1 MKSLR
6 INFLH
11 GNINRREQVC
21 DITSTSFIL
30 LKLFQLKNPLLM
42 QNIVALGYKA
52 SKDNNKTFTSSI
64 DMTKVHNFTYTKCH
78 QILYGKLL

>member
-11 GNINRREQVC
+11 GNMNRREQVC
-21 DITSTSFIL
+21 DVTSTSFIL

-42 QNIVALGYKA
+42 QNIVTLEYKA
-52 SKDNNKTFTSSI
+52 SMDNNKNVYVI
-64 DMTKVHNFTYTKCH
+64 N
-78 QILYGKLL
+78 